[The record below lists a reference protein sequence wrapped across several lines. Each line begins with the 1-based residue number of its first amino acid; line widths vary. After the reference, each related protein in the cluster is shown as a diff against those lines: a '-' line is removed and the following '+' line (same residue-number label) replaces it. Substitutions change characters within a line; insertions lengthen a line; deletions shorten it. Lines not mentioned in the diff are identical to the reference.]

1 MTIFEYNPAAS
12 GFVFNV
18 EWKETTKISCGFLSF
33 LLLLLLLL
41 KSNCWAGN
49 VIRLDGRNQRSLSR
63 LVSSLDAWTC
73 WENGRWRCYTAASE
87 LRRYVKSLGRWSA
100 GRRGDWQQRELMQG
114 ERRKNYQTNLISES
128 NSCQFVSLHSRFFWS
143 ERKTE
148 RKEGFCYLIFL

>member
-63 LVSSLDAWTC
+63 LVVSWCVNMLGEWEMTMLYSSIWATSLRQVFGEMVGRAERGLTAKGVDAGG
-73 WENGRWRCYTAASE
+73 EEKE
-87 LRRYVKSLGRWSA
+87 LPNKSHLRV
-100 GRRGDWQQRELMQG
+100 
-114 ERRKNYQTNLISES
+114 
-128 NSCQFVSLHSRFFWS
+128 QFMSVCVSSFSFFWS